1 METTRPTG
9 LAEARGRLL
18 SGAYRR
24 IVGWAVV
31 AALSVIVTF
40 QLVYG
45 ILLTEYAPAWVGSD
59 YRLYMTATERWL
71 EHSTFYS
78 PYQLAGPYQVRASE
92 ILYPPVLLWLL
103 VPYTMLP
110 TVLWWAV
117 PVGVTLAVI
126 ASYRPGPWRIAS
138 MLALL
143 ALPIEFGTSYSLS
156 SIVSG
161 NPVIWV
167 VTYVALSTRFPAF
180 GPFALVKFTL
190 APFALVGIRRRAWW
204 VGLGVLVALSLPF
217 GVMWAD
223 YITVLRQAQ
232 TEGSALL
239 YSIKQFP
246 LVAIP
251 LMASIRLPA
260 DRQGLSGADREAI
273 LPG

>member
-1 METTRPTG
+1 MEIAHSTS
-9 LAEARGRLL
+9 LADARGRLH
-18 SGAYRR
+18 SRAYRR
-24 IVGWAVV
+24 IVSWAVV
-31 AALSVIVTF
+31 AALGVIVAF

-71 EHSTFYS
+71 EHGMFYS
-78 PYQLAGPYQVRASE
+78 PYQLLGPYQVRATE

-103 VPYTMLP
+103 VPYTILP
-110 TVLWWAV
+110 ALLWWAV
-117 PVGVTLAVI
+117 PVGVTLGLV

-167 VTYVALSTRFPAF
+167 VMSVALATRFPAF
-180 GPFALVKFTL
+180 GPVALVKFTL
-190 APFALVGIRRRAWW
+190 APFAMVGIRRRAWW
-204 VGLGVLVALSLPF
+204 IGLGLLVALSLPF
-217 GVMWAD
+217 GLMWAD
-223 YITVLRQAQ
+223 YITVLSQAQ
-232 TEGSALL
+232 TEGPASL
-239 YSIKQFP
+239 YSLKQFP

-251 LMASIRLPA
+251 LIASIRLPV
-260 DRQGLSGADREAI
+260 DRHWLSGADREAK
-273 LPG
+273 LPR